1 MSSISYKGILFDFD
15 GVLAES
21 REDNFKTWQVATS
34 EYELTI
40 KREDYF
46 PLEGMPVKD
55 VVVNLFQCY
64 GQSVPDIGK
73 VASLKDEFFLN
84 LHQFKLYPGVT
95 KLIDTLVENQIPIG
109 IVTAGQ
115 KTRILE
121 TVPGTVLGKF
131 NTLVTGDMTKQ
142 GKPFPDPY
150 LMGSASLGIAPEQS
164 IVVENAPLGI
174 QAAKAANAYCIAIC
188 STLKSS
194 FLQEADEIIKSFDQ
208 LYDLDVINA
217 FLEDSQS

>member
-1 MSSISYKGILFDFD
+1 M
-15 GVLAES
+15 
-21 REDNFKTWQVATS
+21 
-34 EYELTI
+34 
-40 KREDYF
+40 
-46 PLEGMPVKD
+46 
-55 VVVNLFQCY
+55 
-64 GQSVPDIGK
+64 
-73 VASLKDEFFLN
+73 
-84 LHQFKLYPGVT
+84 T
-95 KLIDTLVENQIPIG
+95 KFIDTLVENQIPIG

-142 GKPFPDPY
+142 GKPFPDQY

-188 STLKSS
+188 STLESLY
-194 FLQEADEIIKSFDQ
+194 LQEADLVVDSFEE
-208 LYDLDVINA
+208 LPTLNVIGSLLGDYHN
-217 FLEDSQS
+217 

>member
-1 MSSISYKGILFDFD
+1 
-15 GVLAES
+15 
-21 REDNFKTWQVATS
+21 
-34 EYELTI
+34 
-40 KREDYF
+40 
-46 PLEGMPVKD
+46 MPVKD

-64 GQSVPDIGK
+64 GQSVPDIEK

-121 TVPGTVLGKF
+121 TVPGSVLGKF
-131 NTLVTGDMTKQ
+131 NTLVTGDMLKQ

-150 LMGSASLGIAPEQS
+150 IVGSEALGFAPENC

-174 QAAKAANAYCIAIC
+174 QAPKAANTYCIAIC
-188 STLKSS
+188 STLESS
-194 FLQEADEIIKSFDQ
+194 YLQEADAVIDSFDQ
-208 LYDLDVINA
+208 LRNLDIIDALLRTFRNKFA
-217 FLEDSQS
+217 GLPSEIQY